1 MKKYCRYC
9 AHCFDGGGDFRC
21 SDHPKGKEPHWT
33 REQINR
39 PTQCPNFALSEL
51 GDVETG
57 KQYRPMEK
65 RPYRASDGQIRMNI
79 EEE

>member
-1 MKKYCRYC
+1 MKQYCRYC
-9 AHCFDGGGDFRC
+9 SWLCYGDAPYC
-21 SDHPKGKEPHWT
+21 EVKEEVKSESAIRHANKCHDFT
-33 REQINR
+33 
-39 PTQCPNFALSEL
+39 LSEL

-65 RPYRASDGQIRMNI
+65 RTYRASDGQIRMNI